1 MWTHWIPGNKAYV
14 RFANATITIE
24 TMVEQ
29 EFSNPNEGF
38 KNGAIYCRQ
47 DPMTQKTFC
56 YLSQTSGPL
65 PNFESKGFKIDKIEY
80 KIPRPKKDKDNNKES
95 K

>member
-1 MWTHWIPGNKAYV
+1 
-14 RFANATITIE
+14 
-24 TMVEQ
+24 
-29 EFSNPNEGF
+29 
-38 KNGAIYCRQ
+38 
-47 DPMTQKTFC
+47 MTQKTFC